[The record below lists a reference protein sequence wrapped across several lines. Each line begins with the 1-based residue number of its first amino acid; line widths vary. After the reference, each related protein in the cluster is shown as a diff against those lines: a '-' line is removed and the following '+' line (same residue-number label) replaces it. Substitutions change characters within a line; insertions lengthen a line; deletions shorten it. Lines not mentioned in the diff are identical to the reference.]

1 MKGIFDRV
9 QKFIREGE
17 VFSPEL
23 ALDVVNFQLENNPI
37 YRKFAQRWG
46 KNRVK
51 SLEDIPFFPVEF
63 FKRER
68 VFSCG
73 EAEGY
78 FLSSGTTG
86 ERSRV
91 FYNSRSLQLY
101 KISALRSF
109 PFKGRPILSLIPS
122 FSLFPQSSLS
132 FMISL
137 FPAVEY
143 LNSSY
148 HLEPKEAYQKLKGKK
163 GVLFLT
169 STQLLRL
176 SRWLEAEGSLL
187 PEIEVVIETGGYKG
201 LDLKYNRDELHDYAK
216 RFFPSAE
223 FWSEYGMAEL
233 FSQFYAPSRRPYIP
247 HPWAEVL
254 TRGRELLRVFDFAS
268 LCTVSALL
276 VPDLVE
282 ATEAGFLVLGRA
294 TEEERGCGYVFR

>member
-1 MKGIFDRV
+1 MKELFKRV
-9 QKFIREGE
+9 QEFIKEGE
-17 VFSPEL
+17 SFSPEL
-23 ALDVVNFQLENNPI
+23 ALEVVNFQLKNNPV
-37 YRKFAQRWG
+37 YRKFAEKLG
-46 KNRVK
+46 KGRVK
-51 SLEDIPFFPVEF
+51 RLEDIPFLPVEF

-73 EAEGY
+73 KAEVF

-86 ERSRV
+86 EKSRV
-91 FYNSRSLQLY
+91 FYSVHSLQLY

-109 PFKGRPILSLIPS
+109 PFKGRRVLSLIPP
-122 FSLFPQSSLS
+122 FSLFPRSSLS

-143 LNSSY
+143 LNWSY
-148 HLEPKEAYQKLKGKK
+148 ELEPKEAYEKLKGKK

-176 SRWLEAEGSLL
+176 CRWLEDEGSLL

-201 LDLKYNRDELHDYAK
+201 LGLKYDRNQLHNYAK
-216 RFFPSAE
+216 RFFPWAE

-233 FSQFYAPSRRPYIP
+233 FSQFYAPYRRPYTP

-254 TRGRELLRVFDFAS
+254 TKGRGLLRVFDFAN

-282 ATEAGFLVLGRA
+282 ATEDGFFVLGRA